1 MRRHAFLRVACGRIA
16 GPAALFLLG
25 CVWMAAGSSVE
36 PVSVSAN
43 RDITL
48 TPALSLRERE
58 HESPR
63 WFQSG
68 GRVLAQ
74 TTRSPALKPKP
85 SGLHPLPK
93 GEGRGEGARPKNL
106 TAPFFKNAAT
116 PTPRT
121 WKPNFPDTALVPLG
135 RFVFERNCAVCHG
148 RLGDGWG
155 ELSRS
160 LTPRPRDFTKGYFK
174 FRSTPSGSLPTDED
188 LRRTIR
194 EGLAG
199 TAMPIFDQMEE
210 RDVRAVTEFI
220 KSLSPR
226 WQQPTNYA
234 PAVTIADLPTWFE
247 EPEALRAQAE
257 KGRQAFNQMC
267 IACHGEDGSGNG
279 PGAAD
284 LEDAWHHPIRPADL
298 RKPSI
303 RRGREPE
310 EIVRILLTGMDGTPM
325 ISFAE
330 LSTEEQR
337 WQLAAYVLQLREK
350 ASALPK

>member
-1 MRRHAFLRVACGRIA
+1 MRRLSFLRIA
-16 GPAALFLLG
+16 RRWIFGPAALLLG
-25 CVWMAAGSSVE
+25 AW
-36 PVSVSAN
+36 
-43 RDITL
+43 
-48 TPALSLRERE
+48 
-58 HESPR
+58 
-63 WFQSG
+63 
-68 GRVLAQ
+68 LACGAD
-74 TTRSPALKPKP
+74 P
-85 SGLHPLPK
+85 GL
-93 GEGRGEGARPKNL
+93 GAR
-106 TAPFFKNAAT
+106 THGTSVAANT
-116 PTPRT
+116 NS
-121 WKPNFPDTALVPLG
+121 WKRNFPDAALVPQG

-148 RLGDGWG
+148 RFGDGWG
-155 ELSRS
+155 DLSRS

-199 TAMPIFDQMEE
+199 TAMPIFDQLEE

-226 WQQPTNYA
+226 WQQRTNYA
-234 PAVTIADLPTWFE
+234 APIVLPERPGWFDQ
-247 EPEALRAQAE
+247 PEALKAQAE

-284 LEDAWHHPIRPADL
+284 LEDAWHRPIRPADL
-298 RKPSI
+298 RKPAI

-325 ISFAE
+325 ISFTS
-330 LSTEEQR
+330 LTTEDQR
-337 WQLAAYVLQLREK
+337 WQLAAYILQLREK
-350 ASALPK
+350 NETPPK

>member
-1 MRRHAFLRVACGRIA
+1 MRSPDMRRHAFLRVARGRIA
-16 GPAALFLLG
+16 GPAALLLCAWLG
-25 CVWMAAGSSVE
+25 WAADAERGSR
-36 PVSVSAN
+36 SA
-43 RDITL
+43 D
-48 TPALSLRERE
+48 LR
-58 HESPR
+58 
-63 WFQSG
+63 SG
-68 GRVLAQ
+68 AASNIAQ
-74 TTRSPALKPKP
+74 TTAGRRPAL
-85 SGLHPLPK
+85 LA
-93 GEGRGEGARPKNL
+93 ARISDS
-106 TAPFFKNAAT
+106 AAT
-116 PTPRT
+116 NL

-160 LTPRPRDFTKGYFK
+160 LTPRPRDFTRGYFK
-174 FRSTPSGSLPTDED
+174 FRSTPSGSLPTDAD

-226 WQQPTNYA
+226 WQQRTNYA
-234 PAVTIADLPTWFE
+234 PPVVLPERQTWFDQA
-247 EPEALRAQAE
+247 EPLKAQAE
-257 KGRQAFNQMC
+257 KGRQSYNQMC

-284 LEDAWHHPIRPADL
+284 LEDNWHRAIRPADL

-330 LSTEEQR
+330 LTTEEQR
-337 WQLAAYVLQLREK
+337 WQLAAYVLQLRKTAEVP
-350 ASALPK
+350 PK